1 MMRNNYHTPLTLQTI
16 ADYVQLSPFH
26 FNRIFR
32 SITGVPPSVY
42 LAALRIDQAKK
53 MLLRTDYSVT
63 SICFDIGY
71 NSLGTFTTRFT
82 QLVGVTPTQ
91 LRRISRDQEAAAL
104 FQNWDDLKL
113 SLEVFR
119 HYPEKGTI
127 EGNIFFP
134 QSFDGLI
141 FIGLFRDPIPQG
153 DPVSATVL
161 TETGYYCLPLVP
173 PGKYYLFATA
183 LPRSDDFRTMFES
196 GAYLRCTRQP
206 VISMPHENMRKTED
220 LVLNMKSWTDTPIL
234 LALPWLLLSRL
245 GDFYHMP
252 LHFNELLS

>member
-1 MMRNNYHTPLTLQTI
+1 LFETKALPISAPGSETLPHLFHSGSRKVETEQSRHQAVKQAIAMMRGHYHTPLTLQAI
-16 ADYVQLSPFH
+16 AGSVQLSPFH

-53 MLLRTDYSVT
+53 MLLRTDCSVT

-91 LRRISRDQEAAAL
+91 LRRISRDQSVASFFL
-104 FQNWDDLKL
+104 NWSHLKG

-127 EGNIFFP
+127 EGTISLP
-134 QSFDGLI
+134 QPFDGLI
-141 FIGLFRDPIPQG
+141 FIGLFHDPIPQG
-153 DPVSATVL
+153 DPISATVL
-161 TETGYYCLPLVP
+161 TEPGYYCLPLVP
-173 PGKYYLFATA
+173 AGKYYLFATA
-183 LPRSDDFRTMFES
+183 LPRSDDFRGMFES
-196 GAYLRCTRQP
+196 GASIMNP
-206 VISMPHENMRKTED
+206 
-220 LVLNMKSWTDTPIL
+220 
-234 LALPWLLLSRL
+234 
-245 GDFYHMP
+245 
-252 LHFNELLS
+252 